1 MYRIQYTE
9 YSINVDTLIFLL
21 HEIATN
27 KRCPQLFLLDLPRM
41 RCNRYWHYCVVCT
54 KTVHICCRILNST
67 CPYSTVLILVI
78 DSSCRPIQL
87 ECSMAPCF
95 LPIGHEP
102 VRTFYSWVSLTPLS
116 LTQRCQ

>member
-54 KTVHICCRILNST
+54 YMLPNTKQHMPLFHGFNT
-67 CPYSTVLILVI
+67 CY
-78 DSSCRPIQL
+78 
-87 ECSMAPCF
+87 
-95 LPIGHEP
+95 
-102 VRTFYSWVSLTPLS
+102 
-116 LTQRCQ
+116 